1 MLRNNITYYQCRKF
15 LFILIDVL
23 TAPETHAIRFIFM
36 GDLASRIHSTMAL
49 WGDLALWAL
58 I

>member
-1 MLRNNITYYQCRKF
+1 
-15 LFILIDVL
+15 LIDVL